1 MPKYTIKKGYEHVVI
16 SQEGVR
22 RIDAS
27 TVESDHELIN
37 PILTLVVEQPV
48 ATVTPPAT
56 PAVEAPVAP
65 PANPTPVVNPQPTTQ
80 TQEGVK

>member
-27 TVESDHELIN
+27 TVESDHELN
-37 PILTLVVEQPV
+37 SAILTLIPEVAPAP
-48 ATVTPPAT
+48 ATVTSPVTGTPAETPAT
-56 PAVEAPVAP
+56 PSQP
-65 PANPTPVVNPQPTTQ
+65 VNPPPTQ
-80 TQEGVK
+80 TQEGAK